1 MGILKRIKNRLPIVG
16 GGSPGRPSPR
26 PSAAYS
32 SRAGGASSSSPNAA
46 KPPLELP
53 PRPPPP
59 KSAEEM
65 HALIDADVKANK
77 VLLYMKGNPAAP
89 QCGFSAAVAD
99 ILQRSGVPFETRD
112 VVEDPEL
119 RSGVKAYTDWPTL
132 PQVFIGHEFVGGCDI
147 LREMDQNG
155 ELKELLEGL

>member
-1 MGILKRIKNRLPIVG
+1 V
-16 GGSPGRPSPR
+16 
-26 PSAAYS
+26 
-32 SRAGGASSSSPNAA
+32 
-46 KPPLELP
+46 
-53 PRPPPP
+53 
-59 KSAEEM
+59 
-65 HALIDADVKANK
+65 HALIDADVKAHK

-112 VVEDPEL
+112 VTVDSEL

-155 ELKELLEGL
+155 ELKELLEGI

>member
-16 GGSPGRPSPR
+16 DGGPRRPSSR
-26 PSAAYS
+26 PSASYQ
-32 SRAGGASSSSPNAA
+32 SRAGGPSSRAA
-46 KPPLELP
+46 KPPLE
-53 PRPPPP
+53 PPPP
-59 KSAEEM
+59 PPPPRSAEEVRS
-65 HALIDADVKANK
+65 AIDDDVKAHK

-112 VVEDPEL
+112 VIADPEL

-132 PQVFIGHEFVGGCDI
+132 PQVFIDHEFVGGCDI

-155 ELKELLEGL
+155 ELKALLSGL